1 MSYPVTLE
9 VDYVEKRSRLT
20 TFFRILLVIP
30 WLIVGFFYEIG
41 LLFAV
46 IAAWFVLLFT
56 GRWPLG
62 MYNFVAGVLRYLARV
77 NAFLLLLVDPFP
89 PFVLDHVP
97 TYPARLLV
105 DPPQASY
112 SRLLVFFRVIYV
124 IPAYLI
130 AYVLGIVS
138 YVIWFFDWFVIVIL
152 GKQLPGFQNAQLFC
166 VAYSVRAQALMFLLT
181 EKYPPFNP

>member
-9 VDYVEKRSRLT
+9 MDYVERRSRLT

-30 WLIVGFFYEIG
+30 WAIVAFFYEIG
-41 LLFAV
+41 LLLVV
-46 IAAWFVLLFT
+46 IAAWFVLLVT

-62 MYNFVAGVLRYLARV
+62 MYNFTAGVLRYLARV
-77 NAFLLLLVDPFP
+77 QAWVLLGVDPFP
-89 PFVLDHVP
+89 PFGLEPDP
-97 TYPARLLV
+97 AYPARLRV

-112 SRLLVFFRVIYV
+112 SRLLVFFRAIYV

-130 AYVLGIVS
+130 AYVLGLVS
-138 YVIWFFDWFVIVIL
+138 YLIWILSWFVIVIT
-152 GKQLPGFQNAQLFC
+152 GKQPAALQNALLFC
-166 VAYSVRAQALMFLLT
+166 LAYSVRSQALIFLLT